1 MLRVGA
7 MQLSQPQAGDALPL
21 WAQGLLAGGGLWT
34 DMKRLA
40 DHDHSGGL
48 NGAPVAGAGG
58 GVASVNGDPGPD
70 VVLTAAEVGAP
81 TQAALDALTS
91 RVAALEASL
100 VVLRTHTHLLGT
112 IDAGT
117 IGPTQVIP

>member
-1 MLRVGA
+1 VLRVGA

-21 WAQGLLAGGGLWT
+21 WAQGLLPGGGLWT
-34 DMKRLA
+34 DAKRLA

-48 NGAPVAGAGG
+48 NGKPVAGAGG
-58 GVASVNGDPGPD
+58 GVTSVNGATGD
-70 VVLTAAEVGAP
+70 VVLTAADVGAP
-81 TQAALDALTS
+81 TQAAFTALTN